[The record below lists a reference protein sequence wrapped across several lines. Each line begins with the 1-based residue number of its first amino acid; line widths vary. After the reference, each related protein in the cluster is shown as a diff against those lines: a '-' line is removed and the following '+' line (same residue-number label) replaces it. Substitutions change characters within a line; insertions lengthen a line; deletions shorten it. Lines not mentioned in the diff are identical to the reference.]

1 MKKLNVGFI
10 LRKAAMASTPVMTIT
25 EVKDSFV
32 SKRLGMYPTYSLTRE
47 RMAQKSFLDRRG
59 ATGQ

>member
-25 EVKDSFV
+25 EVKDSLV
-32 SKRLGMYPTYSLTRE
+32 SKRFRNVSKE
-47 RMAQKSFLDRRG
+47 RMAQKSCLDRRG